1 MSGEERAAASEDQ
14 VRAHTYGLFGALLS
28 AAPSDDLL
36 AVLAEIDPAP
46 GAAGDF
52 AGAWRQLAIAAAHA
66 ESASAA
72 QEYQDLFIGV
82 GRGEIVP
89 YGSWYM
95 TGFLMDR
102 PLALLR
108 ADLKRLG
115 FERQAEVREPE
126 DHAAA
131 LCETMAMLLAEGQS
145 QDVQRHFFTTHMEP
159 WMKSFFRDLGAAN
172 SASFYRAVG
181 QFGEQFV
188 QFESGY
194 LTMTV

>member
-1 MSGEERAAASEDQ
+1 MSGEEREAAPEDQ

-36 AVLAEIDPAP
+36 AVLAEVDPAP

-66 ESASAA
+66 ESASVA

-82 GRGEIVP
+82 GRGEVVP

-131 LCETMAMLLAEGQS
+131 LCETMAMLLAEGQPL
-145 QDVQRHFFTTHMEP
+145 DVQRHFFATHMEP

-188 QFESGY
+188 EFESGY
-194 LTMTV
+194 LAMTV